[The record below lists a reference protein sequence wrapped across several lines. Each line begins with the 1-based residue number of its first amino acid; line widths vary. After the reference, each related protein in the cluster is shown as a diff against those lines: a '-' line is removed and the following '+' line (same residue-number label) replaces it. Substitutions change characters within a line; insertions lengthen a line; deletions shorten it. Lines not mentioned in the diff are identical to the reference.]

1 MLYRPSSSGLQLLR
15 ELHQGTPGYPHS
27 GPRTGARRVQLT
39 KKSEIQNALAQADAI
54 GRSQAVIEFRL
65 DGTIVTPNKNM
76 LDTVGYTLDEIRGK
90 HGMFI
95 DKAEALAHR

>member
-1 MLYRPSSSGLQLLR
+1 
-15 ELHQGTPGYPHS
+15 
-27 GPRTGARRVQLT
+27 
-39 KKSEIQNALAQADAI
+39 
-54 GRSQAVIEFRL
+54 VIEFRL